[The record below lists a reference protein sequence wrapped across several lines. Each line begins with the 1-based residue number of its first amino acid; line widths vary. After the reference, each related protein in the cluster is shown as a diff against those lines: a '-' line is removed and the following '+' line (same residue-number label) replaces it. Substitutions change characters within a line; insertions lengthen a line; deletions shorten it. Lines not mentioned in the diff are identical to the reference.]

1 MKHRILAFLL
11 ACALVFGLSTSV
23 AAQTY
28 RFELPREE
36 VHVYW
41 NNDGT
46 MAIDYRFT
54 FANDVSAD
62 PIDFVDVGLPNGN
75 YDFNSIAAEVGGKP
89 VRVSRDYQGDGSY
102 GVAIELGALA
112 IRPGQTGTVHV
123 YIGKIESM
131 YYPDRDD
138 DAYASGEFSP
148 TWFGAQ
154 YVSGKTDLSV
164 TFHLPQ
170 GVTADEPR
178 YHLPKNWPGADEPAF
193 GFDENERVTY
203 TWRSP
208 EANGYTQ
215 YTFGASYPAT
225 YLPKDAIVRTTFL
238 DLLFGV
244 ITAFLRLV
252 GQFLPFFCFG
262 LFFFGTFIL
271 GAVQEQRRKKQYIP
285 PKIAIEGHGVKRG
298 LTAVEAAIL
307 MGQPLEK
314 VMQMI
319 LFGVVK
325 KGAAQVE
332 KKDPLELSVVE
343 PLPEGLRGYETEF
356 LAAFREKDLVKRRKM
371 LQEMTVNLVKSVTEK
386 MKGFSTKETKAYYQS
401 INEKAWQQIAAA
413 GTPEIKSQM
422 FEEALEWTMLDKD
435 YDDRARRTFTGP
447 IFVPMWWGRYDP
459 VYRSSQPISSTG
471 SVGGGIHLGG
481 GRGGA
486 LPGAEFAASVVTGTQ
501 NFAQKVLGGDFAE
514 AVTGVTNPPPKT
526 SGGSY
531 RSRRSGGGCACACA
545 CAGCACA
552 CAGGGR

>member
-1 MKHRILAFLL
+1 MKQRILAFLL
-11 ACALVFGLSTSV
+11 ACALVFGLSTSA

-28 RFELPREE
+28 RFQLPKEE

-41 NNDGT
+41 NSDGT
-46 MAIDYRFT
+46 VAVDYQFT
-54 FANDVSAD
+54 FANDASAS
-62 PIDFVDVGLPNGN
+62 PIDFVDVGLPNDS
-75 YDFNSIAAEVGGKP
+75 YDFDSIKADVGGNP
-89 VRVSRDYQGDGSY
+89 VRVTRDYQGSGGY
-102 GVAIELGALA
+102 GVAIELGAQA
-112 IRPGQTGTVHV
+112 IQPGRTGTVHV
-123 YIGKIESM
+123 YIGKIERM
-131 YYPDRDD
+131 VYPDSDD
-138 DAYASGEFSP
+138 ETYASGEFSP
-148 TWFGAQ
+148 TWFGSQ

-178 YHLPKNWPGADEPAF
+178 YHLPKNWPGTDEPEY
-193 GFDENERVTY
+193 GFDNEGRVTY

-215 YTFGASYPAT
+215 YTFGASYPAK
-225 YLPKDAIVRTTFL
+225 YLPEGVIVRTTFF
-238 DLLFGV
+238 DLLIGAIAAFFGFIGSILPFCCFGV
-244 ITAFLRLV
+244 
-252 GQFLPFFCFG
+252 
-262 LFFFGTFIL
+262 FFFGMPIL
-271 GAVQEQRRKKQYIP
+271 GAVQEHRRKKQYIP

-314 VMQMI
+314 VMQMV

-332 KKDPLELSVVE
+332 KKDPLELSLSD
-343 PLPEGLRGYETEF
+343 PLPEGMRGYESEF
-356 LAAFREKDLVKRRKM
+356 LAAFREKETRNRRSK
-371 LQEMTVNLVKSVTEK
+371 LQAMTVNLVKSVTEK
-386 MKGFSTKETKAYYQS
+386 MKGFSSKETKEYYQS

-447 IFVPMWWGRYDP
+447 VFVPMWWGRYDP
-459 VYRSSQPISSTG
+459 VYRSAPSAPST
-471 SVGGGIHLGG
+471 SPAGGGFNLGG

-501 NFAQKVLGGDFAE
+501 NFAQKVLGGNFTE
-514 AVTGVTNPPPKT
+514 GVTKVTNPPPPSSR
-526 SGGSY
+526 SGSG
-531 RSRRSGGGCACACA
+531 SGGGCACA

>member
-1 MKHRILAFLL
+1 MKQRILAFLL
-11 ACALVFGLSTSV
+11 ACALVFGLSTSA

-28 RFELPREE
+28 RFQLPKEE

-41 NNDGT
+41 NSDGT
-46 MAIDYRFT
+46 VAVDYQFT
-54 FANDVSAD
+54 FANDASAS
-62 PIDFVDVGLPNGN
+62 PIDFVDVGLPNDS
-75 YDFNSIAAEVGGKP
+75 YDFDSIKADVGGNP
-89 VRVSRDYQGDGSY
+89 VRVTRDYQGSGGY
-102 GVAIELGALA
+102 GVAIELGAQA
-112 IRPGQTGTVHV
+112 IQPGQTGTVHV
-123 YIGKIESM
+123 YIGKIERM
-131 YYPDRDD
+131 FYPDSKD

-148 TWFGAQ
+148 TWFGSQ

-178 YHLPKNWPGADEPAF
+178 YHIPKNWPGTDEPAF
-193 GFDENERVTY
+193 GFDNDGRVTY

-208 EANGYTQ
+208 DANGYTQ

-225 YLPKDAIVRTTFL
+225 YLPEGVIVRTNFF
-238 DLLFGV
+238 DLLIGAIAAFFGFIGSILPFCCFGV
-244 ITAFLRLV
+244 
-252 GQFLPFFCFG
+252 
-262 LFFFGTFIL
+262 FFFGMPIL
-271 GAVQEQRRKKQYIP
+271 GAVQEHRRKKQYIP

-332 KKDPLELSVVE
+332 KKDPLELSLSD
-343 PLPEGLRGYETEF
+343 PLPEGLRGYESEF
-356 LAAFREKDLVKRRKM
+356 LAAFREKETRNRRSK
-371 LQEMTVNLVKSVTEK
+371 LQAMTVNLVKSVTEK
-386 MKGFSTKETKAYYQS
+386 MKGFSSKETKEYYQS

-413 GTPEIKSQM
+413 ETPEIKSQM

-447 IFVPMWWGRYDP
+447 VFVPTWWGRYDP
-459 VYRSSQPISSTG
+459 VYRSAPSAPST
-471 SVGGGIHLGG
+471 SPAGGGFNLGG

-501 NFAQKVLGGDFAE
+501 NFAQKVLGGNFTE
-514 AVTGVTNPPPKT
+514 GVTKVTNPPPSSH
-526 SGGSY
+526 SGGG
-531 RSRRSGGGCACACA
+531 RSGGGCACACA